1 MDINIKIETLP
12 EVTVLS
18 GGDVFLLNK
27 EDSFT
32 GKVTYNT
39 LKESVNG
46 ELRDSLTYS
55 GDDITIGLAPG
66 NVFFVKNESISLNKL
81 TADVQELLRSRT
93 TGGGGGSSLVGTLT
107 TISTPVTASGE
118 FLIVALSGS
127 GGSSSYKAIRVW
139 DF

>member
-1 MDINIKIETLP
+1 MNIKIETLP

-18 GGDVFLLNK
+18 GDDVFVLNK

-32 GKVTYNT
+32 AKVTYNN
-39 LKESVNG
+39 LKESING

-66 NVFFVKNESISLNKL
+66 NVFFVKDESIGLNKL
-81 TADVQELLRSRT
+81 TADVQELLRSRIS
-93 TGGGGGSSLVGTLT
+93 TGGGTSSLVGTLT
-107 TISTPVTASGE
+107 TFTNPVTATGE
-118 FLIVALSGS
+118 FIVVALSGE
-127 GGSSSYKAIRVW
+127 GGSYYKAIRVW